1 MTLYDSMRVFN
12 SAAPCQEEETRLL
25 SYGSLA
31 SLASPLEAAD
41 PPPKYEECE
50 DLPPGYDEAT
60 MARPGDQ
67 ATHCDH
73 SFENKAFQH

>member
-1 MTLYDSMRVFN
+1 MTLYDSMTLT
-12 SAAPCQEEETRLL
+12 ALCQEEARLL

-60 MARPGDQ
+60 MARPGGDQ
-67 ATHCDH
+67 TTHCDH